1 MEDLREGNEAEMMEE
16 GCSLAYSLFMA
27 CGRGIF
33 NPAAW
38 LLCQEI
44 KSKDLGLYDLAEMQ
58 THPLHTTSTL
68 NNESKGSLQK
78 EAAMF
83 ESAV

>member
-44 KSKDLGLYDLAEMQ
+44 KSKDLGLYDLAEM
-58 THPLHTTSTL
+58 
-68 NNESKGSLQK
+68 
-78 EAAMF
+78 
-83 ESAV
+83 